1 MDAALDLSA
10 GKLTATGDFGE
21 LSVTAGAGRV
31 DVQGSAHS
39 VKTEMNAG
47 RADLALSDVDTADL
61 RVNAGE
67 LNATLTGAQPTHLEL
82 SASAG
87 AMDVTVPAGSYQVT
101 ADTSAGSFENRVGSA
116 PGASSTV
123 QVNVSAGRILLQSG
137 N

>member
-1 MDAALDLSA
+1 
-10 GKLTATGDFGE
+10 
-21 LSVTAGAGRV
+21 
-31 DVQGSAHS
+31 
-39 VKTEMNAG
+39 MNAG

-116 PGASSTV
+116 PGESSTV
-123 QVNVSAGRILLQSG
+123 QVNVSAGRILLQPG